1 MLKTRFTAILLLIIS
16 IVFSVLGQSPLH
28 DTDWKNTT
36 VYQIYP
42 RSFYDADGDGIG
54 DLNGIIQKLD
64 YIKDLGF
71 ESIWIS
77 PFFSSPQ
84 EDFGYDI
91 SDYRSIAPEY
101 GDMETCLR
109 LINEVHE
116 RDMKIVFDLVMN
128 HTSDQ
133 HSWFKESASSKDNS
147 KADWYVWKDGT
158 GRDGKKPPN
167 NWNATIGGSGWHY
180 HEGRNQ
186 FYWASLTSFTGPHFL
201 VFSLI

>member
-28 DTDWKNTT
+28 DTDWKKTT

-42 RSFYDADGDGIG
+42 RSFYDTDGDGIG

-84 EDFGYDI
+84 EDFVYDI
-91 SDYRSIAPEY
+91 SDYRSIA
-101 GDMETCLR
+101 
-109 LINEVHE
+109 
-116 RDMKIVFDLVMN
+116 
-128 HTSDQ
+128 
-133 HSWFKESASSKDNS
+133 
-147 KADWYVWKDGT
+147 
-158 GRDGKKPPN
+158 
-167 NWNATIGGSGWHY
+167 
-180 HEGRNQ
+180 
-186 FYWASLTSFTGPHFL
+186 
-201 VFSLI
+201 